1 MPRSQNG
8 VRRGLRASASAK
20 RRERPLTQLD
30 LKKVTSGK
38 SSEANYRF
46 VPPSQAF
53 NFSLEAAGDQVEVD
67 NASHPP
73 QTSSDSSASGKPP
86 QLASNSREQNQAV
99 ERPAREKQGKLIME
113 EEERLVRE
121 EQERVAHEEQEK
133 PAGEEQEEPATKGKE
148 RLVKNIAKQWE
159 ERLGQK
165 MSKEK
170 TQDQSRP
177 KVVGKGARRGIG
189 AAKRNRPLTQFAL
202 ETLRDAEPQELTQKG
217 RSPQPMANE
226 RQTTAD

>member
-1 MPRSQNG
+1 
-8 VRRGLRASASAK
+8 
-20 RRERPLTQLD
+20 
-30 LKKVTSGK
+30 
-38 SSEANYRF
+38 
-46 VPPSQAF
+46 
-53 NFSLEAAGDQVEVD
+53 
-67 NASHPP
+67 
-73 QTSSDSSASGKPP
+73 
-86 QLASNSREQNQAV
+86 
-99 ERPAREKQGKLIME
+99 ME

-133 PAGEEQEEPATKGKE
+133 PAGEEQEEPATKEKE

-202 ETLRDAEPQELTQKG
+202 ETLRDAESQELTQEG
-217 RSPQPMANE
+217 RSPQPTANE
-226 RQTTAD
+226 RQTTADQEEVGNPTHSTQPGTDSLATNNSNSISASGKVPDHITNSEEQIQAVEPQVRA